1 MSEGSRP
8 PTSWRAP
15 QRAGRYFA
23 GTGAECVGYFGLN
36 SEVLPV
42 ALFGAAM
49 AGVPF
54 SPINYRAPD
63 EQLGGIV
70 ARVAG
75 GLMIAD
81 DDEVER
87 LGACGATHIVTKG
100 EFAAAIAFEGN
111 GDGDGGGEDE
121 FAFVDPEDV
130 GVLLFTSGTT
140 SEPKAAVLRHRHLV
154 SYIITSVEFLGCA
167 PDEAQL
173 ICVPP
178 YHIAGVAAVLSS
190 LYAGRRIMYLP
201 SFDAAE
207 WVRLAVDEHITH
219 AMVVPTMLGRILDAA
234 ESAGVKLD
242 SLRHLSYGGGRMPL
256 ELVERTLRDMPHVD
270 LVNAYGLTETSSTIA
285 MLTPDEHREAFA
297 SDDPAVRA
305 RLSSVGRPLPSLG
318 GGGARRGRRR
328 RGARRERRDLG
339 ARRAGG
345 RRVRRALRLDR
356 GRVVPHPR
364 RRLVRRRRLPLR
376 RRPAGRRDRAG
387 IREPLARGDRR
398 GPHAASRRGGGRG
411 DRGARRRVGRGGRR
425 SGGAAR
431 GAVGGRGRAAELG
444 PRAVALHQDARRR
457 RLPRRAP
464 LLPDGEAPAAG
475 AARRALGP
483 RGSAAGAEAGS
494 WLGSAPARPACNSAP
509 SLRHRRGASP
519 SRCMPVRQPPI

>member
-1 MSEGSRP
+1 MNIAMLLEMAAEGDPDRVALGP
-8 PTSWRAP
+8 HVGGITAADLLARA

-100 EFAAAIAFEGN
+100 EFAAAIAFD
-111 GDGDGGGEDE
+111 GDGDGGADE

-297 SDDPAVRA
+297 SADPAVRA
-305 RLSSVGRPLPSLG
+305 RLSSVGRPLPSLEVEVRG
-318 GGGARRGRRR
+318 EDDGVVAPGEKGEIWVRGEQVAGEYVGRSVLTEDGWFRTRDAGWFDADGFLYVDGRLDDVIVRGSENLSPGEIEEVLMLHPAVAEAAVIGVPDAEWGEAVAAVVVLHAGQSADEAELQSWVRERLRSTKMPAVVDFREELPYSPTGKLLRRVLRDELSDGGGA
-328 RGARRERRDLG
+328 
-339 ARRAGG
+339 
-345 RRVRRALRLDR
+345 
-356 GRVVPHPR
+356 
-364 RRLVRRRRLPLR
+364 
-376 RRPAGRRDRAG
+376 
-387 IREPLARGDRR
+387 
-398 GPHAASRRGGGRG
+398 
-411 DRGARRRVGRGGRR
+411 
-425 SGGAAR
+425 GAA
-431 GAVGGRGRAAELG
+431 
-444 PRAVALHQDARRR
+444 
-457 RLPRRAP
+457 
-464 LLPDGEAPAAG
+464 
-475 AARRALGP
+475 
-483 RGSAAGAEAGS
+483 
-494 WLGSAPARPACNSAP
+494 
-509 SLRHRRGASP
+509 
-519 SRCMPVRQPPI
+519 